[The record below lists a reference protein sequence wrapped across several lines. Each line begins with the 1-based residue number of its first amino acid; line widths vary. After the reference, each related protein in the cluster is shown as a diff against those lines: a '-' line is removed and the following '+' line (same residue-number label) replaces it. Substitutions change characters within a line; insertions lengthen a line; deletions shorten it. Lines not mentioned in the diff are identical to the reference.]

1 MSANYPITRILIVDE
16 NKENGELLCRQLKTY
31 NRHIVL
37 ADTTSKAWK
46 TICEYQH
53 DVIFIDTDV
62 KGDKAINL
70 LKRLHEDDSYRAT
83 IFVMSEND
91 NLSKRISCFIY
102 GAKKYFLKPLNVSEI
117 NNELTLIENRNNC
130 DNSKLIS

>member
-1 MSANYPITRILIVDE
+1 MNEIYPITSILIVGE
-16 NKENGELLCRQLKTY
+16 NKEHGELLCKQLKT
-31 NRHIVL
+31 NTRHIVL
-37 ADTTSKAWK
+37 AETISKAWQA
-46 TICEYQH
+46 ICEYQH

-70 LKRLHEDDSYRAT
+70 LKRLHEYDSYRAT

-102 GAKKYFLKPLNVSEI
+102 GAKKYFVKPLNVSEI
-117 NNELTLIENRNNC
+117 NNELTLIENRYNC
-130 DNSKLIS
+130 KKSKLIS